1 MYKYAM
7 MKKSFSFILAL
18 LIISSLHSQVV
29 IKYNTHAP
37 VNGSKNQYCE
47 TSFFEPESVGK
58 NIIWDISGVEI
69 SDTVR
74 NTGFTIPDIQDSK
87 KFDLDVNYVLYEND
101 NKFFQYLKE
110 DSYAITG
117 FINDDFIIQY
127 QQPLVRM
134 TYPFTYTDK
143 FEGSLVATA
152 YSKNNSK
159 TEIDGKY
166 YVVADA
172 YGKIILPGGIVKDV
186 VRIHQYSSSV
196 QTTRC
201 REVNIESSKYSWY
214 SKEDRYPIATTLV
227 QEKRFCNGDIITE
240 KKSWINKK
248 HLRTNQEQEEHIIE
262 YKFNAE
268 IFPNPFVDI
277 AEVMLNLETDAEVE
291 IFVSGVVGTKLETI
305 QESMKL
311 KKGQYFYK
319 INSADL
325 SLQPGMYF
333 VNIRVGDKI
342 ESLKLI
348 KK

>member
-1 MYKYAM
+1 

-18 LIISSLHSQVV
+18 LIISSLNSQVV
-29 IKYNTHAP
+29 INYSTHAP
-37 VNGSKNQYCE
+37 VKGSENQYCE
-47 TSFFEPESVGK
+47 TSFITPQEAGK
-58 NIIWDISGVEI
+58 NIIWDFSDVKIT
-69 SDTVR
+69 DTVR
-74 NTGFTIPDIQDSK
+74 KTGFTIPDYENAQ
-87 KFDLDVNYVLYEND
+87 KFELDVNYVLYEND

-117 FINDDFIIQY
+117 FINDDFIIHY
-127 QQPLVRM
+127 KEPLVRM

-143 FEGSLVATA
+143 FEGSLLATA
-152 YSKNNSK
+152 FSKNNSE

-166 YVVADA
+166 SIVADA
-172 YGKIILPGGIVKDV
+172 YGKIVLSGGIVKDV
-186 VRIHQYSSSV
+186 IRVHQYSSSV

-248 HLRTNQEQEEHIIE
+248 HLRINLEQEEIASE
-262 YKFNAE
+262 CDFSAE
-268 IFPNPFVDI
+268 IFPNPFIDI
-277 AEVMLNLETDAEVE
+277 AEVMLNLEADIEVE
-291 IFVSGVVGTKLETI
+291 IFVSGVVGTKLTTI
-305 QESMKL
+305 QESQKL
-311 KKGQYFYK
+311 EQGQHFYK

-333 VNIRVGDKI
+333 VNIMVGDKV